1 MILDTVNFEGNLGAA
16 YFLMLVG
23 AIGIIAIGVYIIL
36 KILLYIRRK
45 SLESPIEINDYFNKE
60 IK

>member
-16 YFLMLVG
+16 YFLMVVG
-23 AIGIIAIGVYIIL
+23 AIGIIIIGVYIIV

-45 SLESPIEINDYFNKE
+45 SLESSNRDK
-60 IK
+60 

>member
-1 MILDTVNFEGNLGAA
+1 MIIDTVNFEGNLGAA
-16 YFLMLVG
+16 FFLMIAG

-45 SLESPIEINDYFNKE
+45 SLETPNRER
-60 IK
+60 

>member
-1 MILDTVNFEGNLGAA
+1 MILETVNFEGNLGTA
-16 YFLMLVG
+16 YFLMIIG

-45 SLESPIEINDYFNKE
+45 SLESSN
-60 IK
+60 